1 MVYTWQ
7 MQHSCGVNQLDL
19 CDPWWNEISHP
30 NMTHYATFDD
40 MEILKFQKNIS
51 QNIQLLKQRYKH
63 VIELG
68 LTT

>member
-1 MVYTWQ
+1 
-7 MQHSCGVNQLDL
+7 
-19 CDPWWNEISHP
+19 
-30 NMTHYATFDD
+30 MTHYATFDD